1 MCFPFLTLVGI
12 LLQAQDPT
20 NKSKIEITS
29 KTLGMNNS
37 GSSGTTDITVITVE
51 LIF

>member
-1 MCFPFLTLVGI
+1 
-12 LLQAQDPT
+12 LQAQDPT
-20 NKSKIEITS
+20 NKKKIKITS
-29 KTLGMNNS
+29 KTLGMNKS